1 MIEQEQPIPG
11 ALTASLHTLTPVS
24 TAVIDRILQNWVSK
38 LPVAFDSRVPCE
50 ELRTWLICYLDCLK
64 NPHTCQDTHPLT
76 MRMLSDFQSHGGQL
90 NDFFSGMLHLPDALH
105 DCEQNGSLTDLE
117 NLRKLVLADFST
129 QMVNFF
135 RDASE
140 RQNKELSSTATLL
153 RVTTAASSS
162 LDLEKVLQVIS
173 QELVQALN
181 ARACNSF
188 LFTERSKIGNYYL
201 LDVVPNEYVVPD
213 PPEPFMLTALQTGEP
228 VICYDPALDPRT
240 DKKTVEFFQL
250 KSLLAFPLISK
261 GKPIAAGLLVMN
273 DYHHFT
279 QEEIDLVMTIAN
291 AGALAVEN
299 AHFHETQMQ
308 LGIAQERNL
317 LAQELHD
324 RIAQSLA
331 VVKLNLNSAL
341 LVMNKPDVIEKINE
355 SKLLVDDVYQD
366 VRDAILGLRC
376 LPKAVSGSI
385 EEMRDY
391 LATYGA
397 HHDMDV
403 QFLADERDFQVLDC
417 ETILQVGRIIDE
429 AVVNGCKHAS
439 ADHIWV
445 RSGLNE
451 NMFWLTIEDD
461 GVGIDWEKLKHMQG
475 DHFGLQIMRERAITA
490 GGNLT
495 ITDRPER
502 GTCVTFEKLVEENF
516 L

>member
-1 MIEQEQPIPG
+1 MTDPDKQFPTALNSQSQPVPG
-11 ALTASLHTLTPVS
+11 AL
-24 TAVIDRILQNWVSK
+24 IDRILEKWMWNLPDTFSSRVSK
-38 LPVAFDSRVPCE
+38 D
-50 ELRTWLICYLDCLK
+50 ELHAWLSSYFECLK
-64 NPHTCQDTHPLT
+64 DPGTRADTHPIT
-76 MRMLSDFQSHGGQL
+76 MGFLSLYHSRGGQL
-90 NDFFSGMLHLPDALH
+90 DDFFFGMLQFLQALH
-105 DCEQNGSLTDLE
+105 NCEDYDNAADLIE
-117 NLRKLVLADFST
+117 MRHLVLADFST
-129 QMVNFF
+129 QMVVFY
-135 RDASE
+135 RDALE
-140 RQNKELSSTATLL
+140 RQNKEISGAATLL
-153 RVTTAASSS
+153 RVTAAASSS

-173 QELVQALN
+173 KELVQALD
-181 ARACNSF
+181 ARTCNSF

-201 LDVVPNEYVVPD
+201 LDVVPNEYIVPD
-213 PPEPFMLTALQTGEP
+213 PPEPFMLEALQTGKP

-240 DKKTVEFFQL
+240 DKKTVEFFEL

-299 AHFHETQMQ
+299 ARYHETQMQ

-341 LVMNKPDVIEKINE
+341 LVMNKPDVIEKVNA
-355 SKLLVDDVYQD
+355 SKQLVDDVYQD

-376 LPKAVSGSI
+376 LPKSVSGSM
-385 EEMRDY
+385 EEMHDY

-397 HHDMDV
+397 HHAIDI

-417 ETILQVGRIIDE
+417 EAILQVGRIIDE

-439 ADHIWV
+439 AEHIWI
-445 RSGLNE
+445 RSGLSE
-451 NMFWLTIEDD
+451 NLFWLTIEDD
-461 GVGIDWEKLKHMQG
+461 GVGIDWEKLKLMQG
-475 DHFGLQIMRERAITA
+475 DHFGLQIMRERALTA
-490 GGNLT
+490 GGHLT
-495 ITDRPER
+495 ITDRPAG
-502 GTCVTFEKLVEENF
+502 GTCVTFEKVVGEPS
-516 L
+516 

>member
-1 MIEQEQPIPG
+1 M
-11 ALTASLHTLTPVS
+11 SL
-24 TAVIDRILQNWVSK
+24 
-38 LPVAFDSRVPCE
+38 
-50 ELRTWLICYLDCLK
+50 
-64 NPHTCQDTHPLT
+64 
-76 MRMLSDFQSHGGQL
+76 LSNFQSRGGQL
-90 NDFFSGMLHLPDALH
+90 NDFFIAMLQFDNALRG
-105 DCEQNGSLTDLE
+105 CELIGDMAELDT
-117 NLRKLVLADFST
+117 LRQLVLVDFST
-129 QMVNFF
+129 QMVDFF
-135 RDASE
+135 RDAIE
-140 RQNKELSSTATLL
+140 RQNKEISSTATLL

-173 QELVQALN
+173 NELVQALD

-201 LDVVPNEYVVPD
+201 LDVMPNEYIVPD
-213 PPEPFMLTALQTGEP
+213 PPEPFMLEALETGQP

-240 DKKTVEFFQL
+240 DKKTVEFFDL

-299 AHFHETQMQ
+299 ARYHETQMQ

-341 LVMNKPDVIEKINE
+341 LVLNKPDVIEKINE
-355 SKLLVDDVYQD
+355 SKQLVDDVYQD

-376 LPKAVSGSI
+376 LPKSVSGSM

-391 LATYGA
+391 LATFGA
-397 HHDMDV
+397 HHEMDV
-403 QFLADERDFQVLDC
+403 QFLANERDFQVLDC
-417 ETILQVGRIIDE
+417 EAILQVGRIIDE
-429 AVVNGCKHAS
+429 AVVNSSKHAS
-439 ADHIWV
+439 AEHVWV
-445 RSGLNE
+445 RSGLTD
-451 NMFWLTIEDD
+451 NMFWLMIEDD
-461 GVGIDWEKLKHMQG
+461 GVGIDWEKLKLMQG
-475 DHFGLQIMRERAITA
+475 DHFGLQIMRERAVTA
-490 GGNLT
+490 GGHLT
-495 ITDRPER
+495 ITDRAEG
-502 GTCVTFEKLVEENF
+502 GTRVTFEKLVGESIK
-516 L
+516 

>member
-1 MIEQEQPIPG
+1 MTDPDNQFPTALNSQSQPVPG
-11 ALTASLHTLTPVS
+11 AL
-24 TAVIDRILQNWVSK
+24 IDRILEKWMWNLPDTFSSRVSK
-38 LPVAFDSRVPCE
+38 D
-50 ELRTWLICYLDCLK
+50 ELRAWLSIYFECLK
-64 NPHTCQDTHPLT
+64 DPGSCADTHQLT
-76 MRMLSDFQSHGGQL
+76 MGLLSDFHLRGGQL
-90 NDFFSGMLHLPDALH
+90 DDFFFGMLQFLQALH
-105 DCEQNGSLTDLE
+105 HYEDYDNATVLNE
-117 NLRKLVLADFST
+117 LRHLVLADFSS
-129 QMVNFF
+129 QMVIFY
-135 RDASE
+135 RDALE
-140 RQNKELSSTATLL
+140 RQNKEISAAATLL

-173 QELVQALN
+173 RELVQALD

-188 LFTERSKIGNYYL
+188 LFSERSKIGNYYL
-201 LDVVPNEYVVPD
+201 LDVMPNEYVVPD
-213 PPEPFMLTALQTGEP
+213 PPEPFMLEALQSGKP

-240 DKKTVEFFQL
+240 DKKTVEFFDL
-250 KSLLAFPLISK
+250 RSLLAFPLISK

-273 DYHHFT
+273 DFHHFT

-299 AHFHETQMQ
+299 ARYHETQMQ

-341 LVMNKPDVIEKINE
+341 LVMNKPDVIEKVNQ
-355 SKLLVDDVYQD
+355 SKQLVDDVYQD

-376 LPKAVSGSI
+376 LPKSVSGSM

-397 HHDMDV
+397 HHAIDI

-417 ETILQVGRIIDE
+417 EAVLQVGRIIDE

-439 ADHIWV
+439 AEHIWV
-445 RSGLNE
+445 NSGLSE
-451 NMFWLTIEDD
+451 NLFWLTIEDD
-461 GVGIDWEKLKHMQG
+461 GVGIDWEKLKLMQG
-475 DHFGLQIMRERAITA
+475 DHFGMQIMRERAITA
-490 GGNLT
+490 GGHLT
-495 ITDRPER
+495 ITDRPAG
-502 GTCVTFEKLVEENF
+502 GTCVTFEKLVREAN
-516 L
+516 